1 MLSSI
6 HPLGERGKQNRF
18 GLTAGAFVV
27 GATIGGLVTGAVAG
41 VVGLPLDL
49 ALSDDAAVVL
59 VAVVA
64 LATAVAEA
72 RGTRLPSVPRQ
83 VNEDWLTTY
92 RGWVYGVGFGFQLGA
107 GVLTYITSAAV
118 YLAVAS
124 AILVGHPLGSLA
136 IMGVFG
142 LARGLSILPARVIT
156 SPQRLTDFFRSLHR
170 TAPAARH
177 ASWVILTVLALTA
190 PLALL

>member
-83 VNEDWLTTY
+83 VNED
-92 RGWVYGVGFGFQLGA
+92 
-107 GVLTYITSAAV
+107 
-118 YLAVAS
+118 
-124 AILVGHPLGSLA
+124 
-136 IMGVFG
+136 
-142 LARGLSILPARVIT
+142 
-156 SPQRLTDFFRSLHR
+156 
-170 TAPAARH
+170 
-177 ASWVILTVLALTA
+177 
-190 PLALL
+190 